1 MGRIDRVTKGE
12 RPTLLEATKANEVI
26 DTINALQN
34 VTIEKADQDAVYVT
48 SSGVKI
54 YYEGGGGGSADGTG
68 VDAFLLPLGFDGKKS
83 YEVGIKDGLIDSFQ
97 EYPNGVTLGT
107 GGRYLMV
114 DGTNH
119 LQAKEFYL
127 ENGFVKS
134 VISKPSSFQG
144 VSSWIELQDPTDIS
158 RTIRLLIRN
167 GLIAEIESGISRYE
181 FTPME
186 VCVDGVNQT
195 KNIITYNDN
204 AQPQGLPAINDLLNE
219 FYTKVE
225 SDAKFISINTGDARY
240 MGILDAY
247 TKQEADR
254 IFVNGLNPP
263 FYTKQKSLDLFL
275 QKNDAIQNFVRK
287 VDLAGDL
294 NNLENNLKNDIQDA
308 ENRVKQ
314 DLVQNVQDLEQVDQ
328 QLQKNID
335 ENKDGIEALENEI
348 PDIEQTQQNHNLRI
362 SDLENNPGDFY
373 TKSEVDQIITDANS
387 DLEDIG
393 KTIQASNQS
402 LFQIFKVLG
411 VLSQELQKQ
420 GQVLRQIHSQ
430 LEKS

>member
-54 YYEGGGGGSADGTG
+54 YYEGGGDGSVDGTG
-68 VDAFLLPLGFDGKKS
+68 IDSFLLALGIDGKKT

-97 EYPNGVTLGT
+97 ETPNGVTLGT

-134 VISKPSSFQG
+134 VISKPSSLQG

-167 GLIAEIESGISRYE
+167 GLIAKVESGISRYE

-204 AQPQGLPAINDLLNE
+204 AEPQGLPAINDLLNE

-275 QKNDAIQNFVRK
+275 QKNEAVQNFVRK

-294 NNLENNLKNDIQDA
+294 NNLENNFKNDIQDA

-314 DLVQNVQDLEQVDQ
+314 DLVQNVQDLDQVDQ
-328 QLQKNID
+328 QLQKNII
-335 ENKDGIEALENEI
+335 ENKDGIEALENDI
-348 PDIEQTQQNHNLRI
+348 QGIEQTQENHNSRI

-402 LFQIFKVLG
+402 LVQIFKVLE
-411 VLSQELQKQ
+411 VLTQEVQKQ
-420 GQVLRQIHSQ
+420 GQILTQIHSE

>member
-1 MGRIDRVTKGE
+1 MGQIARVTKGE

-26 DTINALQN
+26 DAINALQN
-34 VTIEKADQDAVYVT
+34 VTIEKADQDMVYVT

-54 YYEGGGGGSADGTG
+54 YYEGGGDGSVNGTG
-68 VDAFLLPLGFDGKKS
+68 IDAFMLALGYDGKKG

-97 EYPNGVTLGT
+97 EYPNGITLGT
-107 GGRYLMV
+107 GGRYLLV
-114 DGTNH
+114 DGTDH
-119 LQAKEFYL
+119 LVAKELYL

-134 VISKPSSFQG
+134 VISKPSGFQG

-167 GLIAEIESGISRYE
+167 GLIAQVESGISRYE

-204 AQPQGLPAINDLLNE
+204 AQPQGLPGINDLLNE

-225 SDAKFISINTGDARY
+225 SDAKFLSVNDGDGRF

-254 IFVNGLNPP
+254 TFVNALNPP
-263 FYTKQKSLDLFL
+263 FYTKQQSINLFL
-275 QKNDAIQNFVRK
+275 KKDDAVRDFVKK

-294 NNLENNLKNDIQDA
+294 NNLENTLKNDIQDA
-308 ENRVKQ
+308 ENRVNIE
-314 DLVQNVQDLEQVDQ
+314 LARNVQNLEQADQ
-328 QLQKNID
+328 QLQKNIN
-335 ENKDGIEALENEI
+335 ENKDGIEDLENDI
-348 PDIEQTQQNHNLRI
+348 QNIEQVQQNHNFRI
-362 SDLENNPGDFY
+362 TDLENNTDEFY
-373 TKSEVDQIITDANS
+373 TKSEVDEIISEANS
-387 DLEDIG
+387 DLETIG
-393 KTIQASNQS
+393 QTLTASNQS
-402 LFQIFKVLG
+402 LERIFQTLETAF
-411 VLSQELQKQ
+411 QEMQKQ
-420 GQVLRQIHSQ
+420 AQILTQILSV
-430 LEKS
+430 LEKK